1 LMASPIEATILLCD
15 AAQADPSGKV
25 HMLGAG
31 WSITTSP
38 THPSAIAVLIKVPW
52 DRANQKLTTAL
63 TLEDADGKPPA
74 MAALSSEGII
84 EVGRPPGL
92 DPGTPIDAAFQV
104 TIPSLPL
111 PPGRYTWR
119 LKIAEQ
125 EFTASFQVRANLPI
139 ELPRPQERPAP

>member
-1 LMASPIEATILLCD
+1 VMASPIEAIMLLCD
-15 AAQADPSGKV
+15 AAVTDPSGKV

-31 WSITTSP
+31 WSITSSP
-38 THPSAIAVLIKVPW
+38 TAPSAVVVLVKVPW
-52 DRANQKLTTAL
+52 DRANQKLPFSLA
-63 TLEDADGKPPA
+63 LEDADGQPPPTA
-74 MAALSSEGII
+74 PSADGVI

-104 TIPSLPL
+104 TVPSLPL

-125 EFTASFQVRANLPI
+125 EFTTSFQVRANLPI
-139 ELPRPQERPAP
+139 ELSSKG